1 MSVETVTK
9 DARDYMAAGGLSGWL
24 LYDYLGMNPIFW
36 ETVGAISNVTRPC
49 WLWIPVEGQSRLL
62 VSYVDQGRFT
72 HLGIATRLFD
82 GHEQMTAG
90 LKDLLGDSPLV
101 AMEYSPLGTLPRV
114 SRVDAGTIELVRSL
128 GVEVVSS
135 GDLLEYATQRWSEA
149 QLRSH
154 IDAAGALTAIV
165 GEAFAFIGH
174 GLAAGTTEHA
184 IAEFI
189 RGRFAE
195 EGLEA
200 PDGPVVAAN
209 EHSSDPHFDPTPE
222 TSRAIRAGD
231 WVLID
236 LWARLAQSDAVFADI
251 TWTAYVGD
259 RVPERHQKVFDAVVG
274 GRDAALAALERAFR
288 DGRAPEGWELDAVA
302 RRHIAQAGY
311 GEFFNHRLGHSLGRE
326 VHGNAVNLD
335 GWETHDTRR
344 VIPGLAVT
352 IEPGVYLPEFGV
364 RSEINVYI
372 SEDGPQVTTEVQRS
386 VVRIGG

>member
-1 MSVETVTK
+1 MSVKTVAK

-49 WLWIPVEGQSRLL
+49 WLWIPVEGQPRLL

-90 LKDLLGDSPLV
+90 LKDLLRASPLV

-114 SRVDAGTIELVRSL
+114 SRVDAGTIELVRRL

-154 IDAAGALTAIV
+154 MDAAGALTAIV

-236 LWARLAQSDAVFADI
+236 LWARLAQADAVFADI

-259 RVPERHQKVFDAVVG
+259 RVPEKHQRVFDAVVG